1 MQRPRSIFL
10 LALLFCVAGAAHF
23 AIPDRYAEIMPRWV
37 PYPMEAVYL
46 SGILE
51 IAGGIALLVPRVRPL
66 AGYGLVALLVAVFPA
81 NVQMLMNA
89 IEGGGSALYVG
100 LLVARIPLQPLLI
113 VWVWRAAIRRP
124 SSSERKSADRRGP
137 GPIAGQI

>member
-23 AIPDRYAEIMPRWV
+23 AIPDRYGEIMPRWV

-51 IAGGIALLVPRVRPL
+51 IAGGIALLVPRLRRL

-89 IEGGGSALYVG
+89 IEGDGSALHVG
-100 LLVARIPLQPLLI
+100 LLVARLPLQPLLI
-113 VWVWRAAIRRP
+113 VWVWRATRRP
-124 SSSERKSADRRGP
+124 SSSERKSADRRGS